1 MQELK
6 GVKREGSTSENA
18 EQEVAE
24 QQLSDA
30 RRAARA
36 AADALLLTDAPLL
49 FPPGQLGLAAMR
61 SGFNKVTDLSL
72 CPCCCITHASC
83 CSSHALMRAHASK
96 SCKGGFFA
104 AAMHAVTCQVGIRN
118 YPKNNTCMWQG
129 YA

>member
-6 GVKREGSTSENA
+6 GEKQEDATSDPA
-18 EQEVAE
+18 DQEMTE

-61 SGFNKVTDLSL
+61 SGFNKVKDFTL
-72 CPCCCITHASC
+72 CPSCCITHA
-83 CSSHALMRAHASK
+83 
-96 SCKGGFFA
+96 
-104 AAMHAVTCQVGIRN
+104 
-118 YPKNNTCMWQG
+118 
-129 YA
+129 